1 MKEDGKDDK
10 YIESLSRGGLWTPN
24 EYVKCIAEN
33 AEYIFRQHQS
43 HSKETVTTAIPTE
56 KIVDEILALPVVISV
71 WENIT
76 TDLDCDISNECK
88 KLALESFVRLF
99 VRVRS
104 FSYAKDIV
112 TRYKLK
118 QKSTKKKSL
127 RTELKKN
134 TK

>member
-1 MKEDGKDDK
+1 M
-10 YIESLSRGGLWTPN
+10 WTPN
-24 EYVKCIAEN
+24 EHIKCIAEN
-33 AEYIFRQHQS
+33 AEYVFRKHLS
-43 HSKETVTTAIPTE
+43 RSKKSVITAIPTD

-88 KLALESFVRLF
+88 KLVLENFVKLF

-112 TRYKLK
+112 NRYKLK
-118 QKSTKKKSL
+118 GKTSKKKAL
-127 RTELKKN
+127 RTELKK
-134 TK
+134 KAE